1 MLRPRH
7 RQRDGLSAASE
18 VSAATTHSNHRG
30 IPADP
35 VRDRLAVGREL
46 ADGQLVRIL
55 PEYGVPEEGAT
66 YIVHPSSRHVP
77 NKTRAFTDWISEGF
91 SRDLSWR
98 R

>member
-1 MLRPRH
+1 VRCLQP
-7 RQRDGLSAASE
+7 QRIAIIEEFLLIRY
-18 VSAATTHSNHRG
+18 AT
-30 IPADP
+30 DW
-35 VRDRLAVGREL
+35 LVGREL

-55 PEYGVPEEGAT
+55 PEYGVPEEGAI
-66 YIVHPSSRHVP
+66 YIVHPSSRHAP